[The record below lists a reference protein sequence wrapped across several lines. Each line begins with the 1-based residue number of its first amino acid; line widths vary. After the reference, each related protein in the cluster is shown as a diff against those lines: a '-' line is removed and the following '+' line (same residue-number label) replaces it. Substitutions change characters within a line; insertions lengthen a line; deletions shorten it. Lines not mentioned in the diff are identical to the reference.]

1 MQAPSQSTSSRPVFF
16 ATYLPRFLSGPK
28 IIFSSF
34 GRLSTIATAL
44 VEVQTMSLMAL
55 ISAVEFTYM
64 ITVWFGCCS
73 LKTLNSS
80 GGQVSAREQPAF
92 RSGNNTFFFGDRIF
106 RSEEHTSEL

>member
-1 MQAPSQSTSSRPVFF
+1 
-16 ATYLPRFLSGPK
+16 
-28 IIFSSF
+28 
-34 GRLSTIATAL
+34 
-44 VEVQTMSLMAL
+44 MSLMAL

-106 RSEEHTSEL
+106 AVSAIKCTPANTITSALVFRSEEHTSELQSLMRISNAVSSLKKTTIHDN